1 MVCTN
6 ALSFLDGKICAIQEP
21 SIIIHTCMHAN
32 KLRHTKPH
40 TEIMHTQTH
49 THTHSLSLSLSPTLS
64 HKCQLAQ
71 TCNTYVAPLILDEV
85 DLHVLSINEK
95 IYDILHW
102 QAMSELSEMNSI
114 HCNLKKF
121 PHQ

>member
-1 MVCTN
+1 
-6 ALSFLDGKICAIQEP
+6 
-21 SIIIHTCMHAN
+21 MHACQQAETHKTTHRN
-32 KLRHTKPH
+32 NAHTD
-40 TEIMHTQTH
+40 THTQTH
-49 THTHSLSLSLSPTLS
+49 THTLSLSLSLSPTLS

-95 IYDILHW
+95 IYDILLW

-121 PHQ
+121 SHQ